1 MAVLLAPYSYS
12 KLSHD
17 RRLLVPTAS
26 ALGLHPAPLRIQSD
40 SSNLPHRTSNPC
52 LCHTSAKSARNPFPC
67 HTYNFARLQVLSLP
81 HIQKTGGVSPFG
93 SAAVLPPLSRS
104 PIPNYQSAFPT
115 HRATS
120 LLPCFIASSLQELY
134 KMKSA
139 KQSCSRLA
147 RTCPRRLPHAG
158 PRTRPE
164 EETQPDEQ
172 AVPAN

>member
-67 HTYNFARLQVLSLP
+67 HTYNFARLQSFPCHTYKKQGGYPPLGVRRSCRRFHGHQSRITSQHFQLIALP
-81 HIQKTGGVSPFG
+81 HYF
-93 SAAVLPPLSRS
+93 L
-104 PIPNYQSAFPT
+104 
-115 HRATS
+115 
-120 LLPCFIASSLQELY
+120 ASS
-134 KMKSA
+134 
-139 KQSCSRLA
+139 
-147 RTCPRRLPHAG
+147 PHLF
-158 PRTRPE
+158 RSFTK
-164 EETQPDEQ
+164 
-172 AVPAN
+172 